1 MTGVDIQSL
10 YCYTSL
16 IDKGNAHSFPPLT
29 SYERGVHMST
39 TKYIRDAQLSIIKG
53 AELYRR
59 RFYLS
64 KQALDAIDLEAE
76 KLGLSPSEYVA
87 SLALHAVHKLA
98 D

>member
-1 MTGVDIQSL
+1 
-10 YCYTSL
+10 
-16 IDKGNAHSFPPLT
+16 
-29 SYERGVHMST
+29 MST
-39 TKYIRDAQLSIIKG
+39 TKYIRDAQLTNVG
-53 AELYRR
+53 GVELYRR

-87 SLALHAVHKLA
+87 SLALTAVTELA

>member
-1 MTGVDIQSL
+1 
-10 YCYTSL
+10 
-16 IDKGNAHSFPPLT
+16 
-29 SYERGVHMST
+29 MST
-39 TKYIRDAQLSIIKG
+39 TKYIRDAQLTNVG
-53 AELYRR
+53 GVELYRR

-64 KQALDAIDLEAE
+64 KQALDAIDLEAI

>member
-1 MTGVDIQSL
+1 
-10 YCYTSL
+10 
-16 IDKGNAHSFPPLT
+16 
-29 SYERGVHMST
+29 MST
-39 TKYIRDAQLSIIKG
+39 TKYIRDAQLTNVG
-53 AELYRR
+53 GVELYRR

-87 SLALHAVHKLA
+87 SLALTAVPELA

>member
-1 MTGVDIQSL
+1 
-10 YCYTSL
+10 
-16 IDKGNAHSFPPLT
+16 
-29 SYERGVHMST
+29 MST
-39 TKYIRDAQLSIIKG
+39 TKYIRDAQMSTING
-53 AELYRR
+53 VELYRR

-87 SLALHAVHKLA
+87 SLALTAVTELA